1 MSKNMEL
8 ARIFAEIADV
18 LDLTG
23 ANAFKVNANRKVA
36 RTLEEAGEDLA
47 ELARTDPARLRDIP
61 GIGDSSA
68 KKILEFVT
76 TGKVAER
83 EELLA
88 SIPAGVPALLQIPG
102 LGPKRVRTL
111 WTEGGVDSVDTLRTK
126 LADGSLGGLPGM
138 GPKTLKAIEE
148 SLTFLDTTRGRIRLG
163 EALPVGFF

>member
-1 MSKNMEL
+1 VSKNMEL

-88 SIPAGVPALLQIPG
+88 SIPTGVPALLQIPG
-102 LGPKRVRTL
+102 LGPKRVRTHCVPN
-111 WTEGGVDSVDTLRTK
+111 WRTEVSAACPVWAPRHSRPLRNH
-126 LADGSLGGLPGM
+126 SR
-138 GPKTLKAIEE
+138 
-148 SLTFLDTTRGRIRLG
+148 SLTPPAAESDLVKPCRSHLN
-163 EALPVGFF
+163 